1 MMTSEKD
8 STSKNGAAVPALVDE
23 THLTEHDGSRD
34 SAAETVVNGST
45 QNYRS
50 TANLIESPLSKDTGS
65 KYSETLKILLPWRP
79 TKKGSKFPL
88 DDSGLFA
95 NIYVRWMDPLVW
107 KATKGKIKPSD
118 LFEPSPNDGT
128 EAPSKRLR
136 DLWEEEVK
144 KKGIA
149 NASYYRVALR
159 SIRTRWI
166 ASTMVLLLSL
176 MCSFT
181 SAAVIV
187 RQLLEYTESPDPDYR
202 IGIALVLGMLF
213 TELMRVCTIN
223 LVYILNYRTGI
234 RLMGGTLTLVFE
246 KILHL
251 RSLKDKSVG
260 ELVNLL
266 SNDGMRLFELTT
278 FGIFVVNTPILFI
291 PGSVYTCFILGPWAL
306 VGVATFLLFL
316 PVQSL
321 LGKIVAKVR
330 RKCIGITDERVRMMS
345 ELLTSIK
352 LIKMYAW
359 EKPFTK
365 KIGDVRNRERKKLET
380 AGFVQAMSIAFNP
393 AVPVIAAVL
402 SFVGHTMSGNNLTP
416 AQAFAV
422 VSVFNALRYG
432 LALLPNSVRAW
443 GESGVA
449 AKRIKSLLIME
460 ELQPYREKPADP
472 DIAVE
477 IKAATFGWDV
487 LDIKGEKKRKAEGS
501 EKKGKGGPRGRGRGG
516 APAGKQ
522 AQKGKEGGM
531 DEEEEERKRV
541 PILFDIDLTIPKGSL
556 IGVCGSVGSG
566 KSSLISAI
574 LSQMRVM
581 AGSVA
586 VDGRFAYVAQQAWI
600 LNKSVQDNILFGQPF
615 NQERYNRVVHA
626 CSLQADFKQ
635 LPDGDQTEIGERG
648 VNISGGQKQRISLA
662 RALYADR
669 DIYLLDDPLS
679 AVDAHVGKHIFQQYI
694 QTALKDKTVLFVT
707 HQLQYLKDCNEI
719 LVLKHGRITE
729 KGVHSQLMSA
739 KKEYA
744 NLIHS
749 FHEDG
754 EEQEEGDMI
763 VNQEDV
769 EIVTKS
775 PLKTESVQGS
785 LKRKDSKRASKR
797 SLRREDSTCGST
809 RLRRSYSVRSTHSAT
824 SETAGHIEEPPEI
837 EDLDVN
843 PQDGKNQDIDA
854 PKKEGDGPKALVTEE
869 EKFRGSVTLKTYWS
883 YIKASGGVIV
893 CSCTLLLF
901 ILSTGSM
908 VFSNWWLTLWLNQG
922 SGVPYNESDPSTLN
936 ITENPRLNFY
946 ILIYGMCLVAVLV
959 LAFIKGFCYVKV
971 TLGASSRLHK
981 AVFAS
986 ILRCPMKFFDVTPTG
1001 RILNRFSRD
1010 LDEVDVRLPLNMQV
1024 YLETLFIVV
1033 ASILNICVVFPWFVL
1048 ALVPLGILFFL
1059 ANYFFRHVI
1068 RELKRFDNIMRSP
1081 WFSHV
1086 TASIQGL
1093 HTIHAYQQEKEFL
1106 RNFITLLDRN
1116 NAAMLMYNM
1125 GTRWLAV
1132 RLDSMA
1138 LVINTMAAVMVVVFH
1153 GQIPASL
1160 AGLALSYAIQTSGLL
1175 QLMVRTASE
1184 TEARFTSVERITH
1197 YSNGLEEEAPARIKG
1212 ADPAESWPE
1221 QGRVQFDHY
1230 KMQYRENLPLVLK
1243 GIHCDIHTNES
1254 IGIVGRTGSGKSSLG
1269 VALFR
1274 LVEPADGVI
1283 SIDGVD
1289 ISKIG
1294 LQSLRS
1300 KLSIIPQDPVL
1311 FVGTVR
1317 YNLDP
1322 FNQYSDNQLW
1332 QALERSYMKD
1342 RISALEKQLEAPVI
1356 ENGENF
1362 SVGERQLICMARAL
1376 LRNSKIILLD
1386 EATAAIDS
1394 ETDSLIQKTIHEAFT
1409 DCTMMTIAHR
1419 LNTVLNCDRI
1429 MVMEDGHLVEF
1440 DTPAALMSKTDS
1452 HFRAMLTASGTDVS
1466 RYLTGSA
1473 QTSATLEG
1481 EESGEEE
1488 YDTKL

>member
-1 MMTSEKD
+1 MTGEKV
-8 STSKNGAAVPALVDE
+8 STTRNGAAVPA
-23 THLTEHDGSRD
+23 TATP
-34 SAAETVVNGST
+34 AVNGST

-50 TANLIESPLSKDTGS
+50 TANLIEAPSSKDTGS

-118 LFEPSPNDGT
+118 LFEPSPNDSA

-144 KKGIA
+144 RKGVA
-149 NASYYRVALR
+149 NASYYKVVLR

-166 ASTMVLLLSL
+166 ASSLILLLSL

-187 RQLLEYTESPDPDYR
+187 RQLLQYTETSSPDFR

-291 PGSVYTCFILGPWAL
+291 PGTVYTCFILGPWAL
-306 VGVATFLLFL
+306 VGVATFILFL

-330 RKCIGITDERVRMMS
+330 RKCIVITDERVRMMS

-365 KIGDVRNRERKKLET
+365 KISDVRNKERKKLET

-460 ELQPYREKPADP
+460 ELQPYREKPADHNN
-472 DIAVE
+472 AVE
-477 IKAATFGWDV
+477 ITAATFGWDV
-487 LDIKGEKKRKAEGS
+487 LDIKGEKKRKAEGT
-501 EKKGKGGPRGRGRGG
+501 EKKGKGGPRVRGRGG
-516 APAGKQ
+516 GPAGKR
-522 AQKGKEGGM
+522 AQKNKEGEKEG
-531 DEEEEERKRV
+531 EEEEKKRV
-541 PILFDIDLTIPKGSL
+541 PILFDIELTIPK
-556 IGVCGSVGSG
+556 
-566 KSSLISAI
+566 
-574 LSQMRVM
+574 MRVM
-581 AGSVA
+581 AGGVA
-586 VDGRFAYVAQQAWI
+586 VDGSFAYVAQQAWI

-615 NQERYNRVVHA
+615 NQA
-626 CSLQADFKQ
+626 SLQADFKQ

-648 VNISGGQKQRISLA
+648 VNLSGGQKQRISLA

-679 AVDAHVGKHIFQQYI
+679 AVDAHVGKHIFQHYI

-719 LVLKHGRITE
+719 LVLNHGRITE
-729 KGVHSQLMSA
+729 KGVHSELMSA
-739 KKEYA
+739 RQEYA
-744 NLIHS
+744 SLIHS

-754 EEQEEGDMI
+754 EEEEESGTV

-769 EIVTKS
+769 QVMTES
-775 PLKTESVQGS
+775 PLQRDESVQGS
-785 LKRKDSKRASKR
+785 LRRKDSKRASKR
-797 SLRREDSTCGST
+797 SLRREGSTRGST
-809 RLRRSYSVRSTHSAT
+809 RLRRSYSIRSTHSAT

-837 EDLDVN
+837 EDLDVD
-843 PQDGKNQDIDA
+843 PQDGKNQDSDI

-869 EKFRGSVTLKTYWS
+869 EKFRGSVTFRTYWS
-883 YIKASGGVIV
+883 YMKAGGGLIV
-893 CSCTLLLF
+893 CSFTLLLF
-901 ILSTGSM
+901 ILNTGSM

-936 ITENPRLNFY
+936 ITENPKLNFY

-981 AVFAS
+981 SVFAS

-1106 RNFITLLDRN
+1106 DTFVTLLDKN

-1175 QLMVRTASE
+1175 QLMVRTATE

-1197 YSNGLEEEAPARIKG
+1197 YSNNLEEEAPERIKG
-1212 ADPAESWPE
+1212 ADPAEGWPR
-1221 QGRVQFDHY
+1221 QGQVQFDHY
-1230 KMQYRENLPLVLK
+1230 KMQYRDNLPLVLK
-1243 GIHCDIHTNES
+1243 GIHCDIHSNES

-1429 MVMEDGHLVEF
+1429 MVMDDGLLVEF
-1440 DTPAALMSKTDS
+1440 DTPAALMSKPDS

-1466 RYLTGSA
+1466 KYLTGSA
-1473 QTSATLEG
+1473 PASASQEG
-1481 EESGEEE
+1481 EEEEE

>member
-1 MMTSEKD
+1 MMTGEKV
-8 STSKNGAAVPALVDE
+8 STTRNGAAVPATA
-23 THLTEHDGSRD
+23 TH
-34 SAAETVVNGST
+34 VNGST

-50 TANLIESPLSKDTGS
+50 TANLIEAPSSKDTGS

-118 LFEPSPNDGT
+118 LFEPSPNDSA

-136 DLWEEEVK
+136 DLWEDEVK
-144 KKGIA
+144 RKGVA
-149 NASYYRVALR
+149 NASYYKVVLR

-166 ASTMVLLLSL
+166 ASSLILLLSL

-187 RQLLEYTESPDPDYR
+187 RQLLQYTETSSPDFR

-291 PGSVYTCFILGPWAL
+291 PGTVYTCFILGPWAL
-306 VGVATFLLFL
+306 VGVATFILFL

-330 RKCIGITDERVRMMS
+330 RKCIVITDERVRMMS

-365 KIGDVRNRERKKLET
+365 KISDVRNKERKKLET

-460 ELQPYREKPADP
+460 ELQPFREKPADHNN
-472 DIAVE
+472 AVE
-477 IKAATFGWDV
+477 ITAATFGWDV

-501 EKKGKGGPRGRGRGG
+501 EKKGKGGPRVRGRGG
-516 APAGKQ
+516 RPAGKR
-522 AQKGKEGGM
+522 ARKNKEGEKEG
-531 DEEEEERKRV
+531 EEEEKKRV
-541 PILFDIDLTIPKGSL
+541 PILFDIELTIPKGSL
-556 IGVCGSVGSG
+556 VGVCGSVGSG

-581 AGSVA
+581 AGGVA
-586 VDGRFAYVAQQAWI
+586 VDGSFAYVAQQAWI

-615 NQERYNRVVHA
+615 NQARYDRVVHA

-679 AVDAHVGKHIFQQYI
+679 AVDAHVGKHIFQHYI

-719 LVLKHGRITE
+719 LVLNHGRITE
-729 KGVHSQLMSA
+729 KGVHSELMSA
-739 KKEYA
+739 GQEYA
-744 NLIHS
+744 SLIHS

-754 EEQEEGDMI
+754 EEEEESGMV

-769 EIVTKS
+769 QVMTES
-775 PLKTESVQGS
+775 PLQRDESVQGS
-785 LKRKDSKRASKR
+785 LRRKDSKRASKR
-797 SLRREDSTCGST
+797 SLRREGSTRGST
-809 RLRRSYSVRSTHSAT
+809 RLRRSYSIRSTHSAT

-837 EDLDVN
+837 EDLDVD
-843 PQDGKNQDIDA
+843 PQDGKNQDSDI

-869 EKFRGSVTLKTYWS
+869 EKFRGSVTFRTYWS
-883 YIKASGGVIV
+883 YMKAGGGLIV
-893 CSCTLLLF
+893 CSFTLLLF
-901 ILSTGSM
+901 ILNTGSM

-936 ITENPRLNFY
+936 ITENPKLNFY

-981 AVFAS
+981 SVFAS

-1106 RNFITLLDRN
+1106 DTFVTLLDKN

-1175 QLMVRTASE
+1175 QLMVRTATE

-1197 YSNGLEEEAPARIKG
+1197 YSNNLEEEAPERIKG
-1212 ADPAESWPE
+1212 ADPAEGWPR
-1221 QGRVQFDHY
+1221 QGQVQFDHY
-1230 KMQYRENLPLVLK
+1230 KMQYRDNLPLVLK
-1243 GIHCDIHTNES
+1243 GIHCDIHSNES

-1429 MVMEDGHLVEF
+1429 MVMDDGHLVEF
-1440 DTPAALMSKTDS
+1440 DTPAVLMSKPGS

-1466 RYLTGSA
+1466 KYLTGSA
-1473 QTSATLEG
+1473 PASASQEG
-1481 EESGEEE
+1481 EEEEE

>member
-8 STSKNGAAVPALVDE
+8 STSKNGTALSTPVDGRHVTENGGIGDSMTAA
-23 THLTEHDGSRD
+23 
-34 SAAETVVNGST
+34 SANGST
-45 QNYRS
+45 PNYRS
-50 TANLIESPLSKDTGS
+50 TANLIDAPSSKGTGS

-95 NIYVRWMDPLVW
+95 NIYVRWMDSLVW

-118 LFEPSPNDGT
+118 LFEPSPNDSA

-149 NASYYRVALR
+149 NASYYKVALR

-166 ASTMVLLLSL
+166 ASTLILLLSL

-187 RQLLEYTESPDPDYR
+187 RQLLEYTETPNPDFR

-291 PGSVYTCFILGPWAL
+291 PGSVYTYFILGPWAL
-306 VGVATFLLFL
+306 VGVATFILFL

-422 VSVFNALRYG
+422 VSVFNVLRYG

-460 ELQPYREKPADP
+460 ELQPHREKPADHNN
-472 DIAVE
+472 AVE
-477 IKAATFGWDV
+477 IQAATFGWDV
-487 LDIKGEKKRKAEGS
+487 LDIRGEKKRKAEGS
-501 EKKGKGGPRGRGRGG
+501 DKKGKGGPRRRGG
-516 APAGKQ
+516 GPAGKRG
-522 AQKGKEGGM
+522 QKGKEGEKNG
-531 DEEEEERKRV
+531 EEEEKKKV

-586 VDGRFAYVAQQAWI
+586 VEGRFAYVAQQAWI

-615 NQERYNRVVHA
+615 NQERYDKVVHA

-719 LVLKHGRITE
+719 LVLKHGRIAE

-739 KKEYA
+739 EQEYA

-754 EEQEEGDMI
+754 EEQDEGETI
-763 VNQEDV
+763 ISQEDV
-769 EIVTKS
+769 EVVTES
-775 PLKTESVQGS
+775 PLKRVGSFQGS
-785 LKRKDSKRASKR
+785 LRRKDSKRASKR
-797 SLRREDSTCGST
+797 SLRREESTRGST
-809 RLRRSYSVRSTHSAT
+809 RLRRSYSIRSTHSAT

-837 EDLDVN
+837 EDLDVD
-843 PQDGKNQDIDA
+843 PEDGKNLDVET

-869 EKFRGSVTLKTYWS
+869 EKFRGSVTFRTYWS
-883 YIKASGGVIV
+883 YIKASGGLIV
-893 CSCTLLLF
+893 CSFTLLLF
-901 ILSTGSM
+901 LLNTGSM

-981 AVFAS
+981 SVFAS
-986 ILRCPMKFFDVTPTG
+986 ILRCPMNFFDVTPTG

-1093 HTIHAYQQEKEFL
+1093 HTIHAYQQEEEFL
-1106 RNFITLLDRN
+1106 HSFITLLDKN

-1197 YSNGLEEEAPARIKG
+1197 YSNNLEEEAPDRIKG
-1212 ADPAESWPE
+1212 ADPAEGWPV
-1221 QGRVQFDHY
+1221 QGQVQFDHY
-1230 KMQYRENLPLVLK
+1230 KMQYRDNLPLVLK
-1243 GIHCDIHTNES
+1243 GIHCDIHPNES

-1294 LQSLRS
+1294 LHSLRS

-1362 SVGERQLICMARAL
+1362 SVGERQLMCMARAL

-1429 MVMEDGHLVEF
+1429 MVMDDGHLVEF
-1440 DTPAALMSKTDS
+1440 DTPAALMSKPDS

-1473 QTSATLEG
+1473 QTPAPREG

>member
-1 MMTSEKD
+1 MMTSEKK
-8 STSKNGAAVPALVDE
+8 STSKNGAAVPTLVDG
-23 THLTEHDGSRD
+23 THLTEHGSGD
-34 SAAETVVNGST
+34 SARETSVNGST
-45 QNYRS
+45 SNYRS
-50 TANLIESPLSKDTGS
+50 TANLIEAPSSKDTSS

-95 NIYVRWMDPLVW
+95 NIYVRWMDPLVR

-118 LFEPSPNDGT
+118 LFEPSPNDSA

-166 ASTMVLLLSL
+166 ASTLVLLLSL

-187 RQLLEYTESPDPDYR
+187 RQLLEYTETPNPDFR

-306 VGVATFLLFL
+306 VGVATFILFL

-472 DIAVE
+472 DTAVD

-574 LSQMRVM
+574 LSQMRLM

-769 EIVTKS
+769 EIMTKS

-785 LKRKDSKRASKR
+785 LKRKDSKRSSKR
-797 SLRREDSTCGST
+797 SLRREDSTRGST

-843 PQDGKNQDIDA
+843 PQDGKNQDLDA
-854 PKKEGDGPKALVTEE
+854 PKKQGDGPKALVTEE

-883 YIKASGGVIV
+883 YIKASGGFIV

-936 ITENPRLNFY
+936 ITENPRLNVY

-1106 RNFITLLDRN
+1106 HNFITLLDRN

-1212 ADPAESWPE
+1212 TDPAESWPE
-1221 QGRVQFDHY
+1221 QGQVQFDHY

-1409 DCTMMTIAHR
+1409 GCTMMTIAHR

-1473 QTSATLEG
+1473 QTSATLGG

>member
-1 MMTSEKD
+1 MTSEKK
-8 STSKNGAAVPALVDE
+8 STSKNGAAVPTLVDG
-23 THLTEHDGSRD
+23 THLTEHGSGD
-34 SAAETVVNGST
+34 SARETSVNGST
-45 QNYRS
+45 SNYRS
-50 TANLIESPLSKDTGS
+50 TANLIEAPSSKDTSS

-79 TKKGSKFPL
+79 TKK
-88 DDSGLFA
+88 
-95 NIYVRWMDPLVW
+95 
-107 KATKGKIKPSD
+107 
-118 LFEPSPNDGT
+118 
-128 EAPSKRLR
+128 LR

-166 ASTMVLLLSL
+166 ASTLVLLLSL

-187 RQLLEYTESPDPDYR
+187 RQLLEYTETPNPDFR

-306 VGVATFLLFL
+306 VGVATFILFL

-416 AQAFAV
+416 AQ
-422 VSVFNALRYG
+422 
-432 LALLPNSVRAW
+432 
-443 GESGVA
+443 
-449 AKRIKSLLIME
+449 SLLIME

-472 DIAVE
+472 DTAVD

-541 PILFDIDLTIPKGSL
+541 PILFDIDLTIPK
-556 IGVCGSVGSG
+556 
-566 KSSLISAI
+566 
-574 LSQMRVM
+574 
-581 AGSVA
+581 
-586 VDGRFAYVAQQAWI
+586 
-600 LNKSVQDNILFGQPF
+600 
-615 NQERYNRVVHA
+615 
-626 CSLQADFKQ
+626 
-635 LPDGDQTEIGERG
+635 IGERG

-744 NLIHS
+744 NLIH
-749 FHEDG
+749 
-754 EEQEEGDMI
+754 
-763 VNQEDV
+763 
-769 EIVTKS
+769 
-775 PLKTESVQGS
+775 
-785 LKRKDSKRASKR
+785 R
-797 SLRREDSTCGST
+797 SLRREDSTRGST

-843 PQDGKNQDIDA
+843 PQDGKNQDLDA
-854 PKKEGDGPKALVTEE
+854 PKKQGDGPKALVTEE

-883 YIKASGGVIV
+883 YIKASGGFIV

-936 ITENPRLNFY
+936 ITENPRLNVY

-1106 RNFITLLDRN
+1106 HNFITLLDRN

-1212 ADPAESWPE
+1212 TDPAESWPE
-1221 QGRVQFDHY
+1221 QGQVQFDHY

-1409 DCTMMTIAHR
+1409 GCTMMTIAHR

-1429 MVMEDGHLVEF
+1429 MVMEDGH
-1440 DTPAALMSKTDS
+1440 
-1452 HFRAMLTASGTDVS
+1452 
-1466 RYLTGSA
+1466 
-1473 QTSATLEG
+1473 
-1481 EESGEEE
+1481 
-1488 YDTKL
+1488 